1 MEAYQAFNEFMMS
14 EAPKNLPMSEL
25 RTEPGSEELVRSNG
39 MKPYLEVLKA
49 EISVSDTGPALSALA
64 ALPIESKY
72 VWRVISALKWALCD
86 LDTESV
92 AADVETLSEQELK
105 TVAEPLA
112 LRAMQFSLF
121 IKALVGE
128 SAAREIMLGGAR
140 LSS

>member
-1 MEAYQAFNEFMMS
+1 MS
-14 EAPKNLPMSEL
+14 KASKNVPISEL
-25 RTEPGSEELVRSNG
+25 RTEPGSEELVRSDG

-49 EISVSDTGPALSALA
+49 DISGRDTGPALAALA
-64 ALPIESKY
+64 ALPLEQRY
-72 VWRVISALKWALCD
+72 VWRVISALKWGLCD

-112 LRAMQFSLF
+112 LRAMQLSLF

-128 SAAREIMLGGAR
+128 KAAREIMLRALACQGE
-140 LSS
+140 

>member
-1 MEAYQAFNEFMMS
+1 MS
-14 EAPKNLPMSEL
+14 EAPKNVPISEL
-25 RTEPGSEELVRSNG
+25 RTEPGSEELVRSDG

-49 EISVSDTGPALSALA
+49 EMSGRDTGPALAALA
-64 ALPIESKY
+64 ALPLEQRY
-72 VWRVISALKWALCD
+72 VWRVISALKWGLCD

-112 LRAMQFSLF
+112 LRAMQLSLF

-128 SAAREIMLGGAR
+128 KAAREIMLRALACQGE
-140 LSS
+140 